1 MALLRFK
8 PIPKQTVWGG
18 NTCRDYYHYD
28 WMPDGVGQAWA
39 FADQGEQSNVCV
51 SGEYEGKTL
60 GELWREHSELFGDTN
75 RQFPVIISLLC
86 PVDDLSIQVHPD
98 TEHAKPLGFE
108 SGKNEAWYFLE
119 AAEGSELVWG
129 HNATDEADLR
139 NYIAEGRWADLI
151 DHLPI
156 EKDDFVYL
164 PAGLLHACCKNVIA
178 YEIQQATDVTYRF
191 YDYDRVQADGSL
203 RELHL
208 EQAIDCLSYDKS
220 LMVNQ
225 AKPWTEDLGNMKRTH
240 LISND
245 SFTVEKIEVTGPCTL
260 PGEEYKLVTVGRG
273 SGTANGEDI
282 AVGDQI
288 LLPKGEPLELDGNVT
303 LLTTTA

>member
-98 TEHAKPLGFE
+98 TEHAKPLGFAA
-108 SGKNEAWYFLE
+108 GKNEAWYFLE
-119 AAEGSELVWG
+119 AAEGSELVYG

-156 EKDDFVYL
+156 
-164 PAGLLHACCKNVIA
+164 
-178 YEIQQATDVTYRF
+178 
-191 YDYDRVQADGSL
+191 
-203 RELHL
+203 
-208 EQAIDCLSYDKS
+208 
-220 LMVNQ
+220 
-225 AKPWTEDLGNMKRTH
+225 
-240 LISND
+240 
-245 SFTVEKIEVTGPCTL
+245 
-260 PGEEYKLVTVGRG
+260 
-273 SGTANGEDI
+273 
-282 AVGDQI
+282 
-288 LLPKGEPLELDGNVT
+288 
-303 LLTTTA
+303 